1 MKRRVIS
8 SILCLSLA
16 LAVVSCGKVEQEDS
30 RRQENEHS
38 TEAGEGDR
46 DPQEPNQPIDD
57 GYWHDETESSET
69 SAAQPQIEGAVEFI
83 FPEGAGSIYE
93 LYTIVLNFLNNGF
106 NYNDLS
112 NVYDPILTYTFYSKA
127 ETDFASGLS
136 LEESCNLMARL
147 VNIAENMP
155 LPLDEYGELEDDYI
169 DAEAFRSEIPDME
182 DYEDF
187 IEDLYVMIYDQSMS
201 DGVNPFPTQQTSW
214 EVVSEDNLDTEHFD
228 FYEDFVDGFEEAFP
242 NIYEVSLGTYRGEG
256 TDLWEMGFY
265 CFEYNGRYYFLG
277 FSAVLGTAGG

>member
-1 MKRRVIS
+1 MKKAI
-8 SILCLSLA
+8 SILLA
-16 LAVVSCGKVEQEDS
+16 ASMMTILAACGTTVSQQDV
-30 RRQENEHS
+30 RQTTTEYS
-38 TEAGEGDR
+38 TEAEIGNGQGEPD
-46 DPQEPNQPIDD
+46 QTIDD

-93 LYTIVLNFLNNGF
+93 LYTTVLNFLNNGF

-112 NVYDPILTYTFYSKA
+112 SVYDPILTYTFYSKA

-147 VNIAENMP
+147 VNIVEEQGI
-155 LPLDEYGELEDDYI
+155 PLDEDGEFEDDYI
-169 DAEAFRSEIPDME
+169 DAEAFRSVIPDME
-182 DYEDF
+182 DADDF
-187 IEDLYVMIYDQSMS
+187 VENLYAMLYAQSMS
-201 DGVNPFPTQQTSW
+201 DGVNPFHTQQTSW
-214 EVVSEDNLDTEHFD
+214 EVVPEENLETERYD

-256 TDLWEMGFY
+256 TDLWHMGFY

-277 FSAVLGTAGG
+277 FSTVLGTAGG

>member
-1 MKRRVIS
+1 MKKAI
-8 SILCLSLA
+8 SILLA
-16 LAVVSCGKVEQEDS
+16 ASMMTILAACGTTVSQQDV
-30 RRQENEHS
+30 RQTTTEYS
-38 TEAGEGDR
+38 TEAEIGNGQGEPD
-46 DPQEPNQPIDD
+46 QTIDD

-93 LYTIVLNFLNNGF
+93 LYTIVLNYLNNGF

-112 NVYDPILTYTFYSKA
+112 SVYDPILTYTFDFKA
-127 ETDFASGLS
+127 EMDFASGLS

-147 VNIAENMP
+147 VNIAEEQGI
-155 LPLDEYGELEDDYI
+155 PLDEDGELEDDYI

-182 DYEDF
+182 DADEF
-187 IEDLYVMIYDQSMS
+187 VEDLYAMLYYHSMS
-201 DGVNPFPTQQTSW
+201 DGVNPFHTQQTSW
-214 EVVSEDNLDTEHFD
+214 EVVSEENLETERYD

-256 TDLWEMGFY
+256 TDLWHMGFY

>member
-1 MKRRVIS
+1 MKKAI
-8 SILCLSLA
+8 SILLA
-16 LAVVSCGKVEQEDS
+16 ASMMTILAACGTTVSQQDA
-30 RRQENEHS
+30 RQTTTEYS
-38 TEAGEGDR
+38 TEAEIGNGQD
-46 DPQEPNQPIDD
+46 EPDQTIDD

-93 LYTIVLNFLNNGF
+93 LYTTVLNFLNNGF

-112 NVYDPILTYTFYSKA
+112 SVYDPILTYTFYSKA

-147 VNIAENMP
+147 VNIAEEQGI
-155 LPLDEYGELEDDYI
+155 PLDEDGELEDDYI

-182 DYEDF
+182 DAEDF
-187 IEDLYVMIYDQSMS
+187 VENLYAMLYAQSMS
-201 DGVNPFPTQQTSW
+201 DGVNPFHTQQTSW
-214 EVVSEDNLDTEHFD
+214 EVVSEENLETERYD

-256 TDLWEMGFY
+256 TDLWHMGFY

-277 FSAVLGTAGG
+277 FSTVLGTAGG

>member
-1 MKRRVIS
+1 MTTKKMFGKMLTSRLLKVM
-8 SILCLSLA
+8 SIIIAACMLVTLTACGTT
-16 LAVVSCGKVEQEDS
+16 VSQQDA
-30 RRQENEHS
+30 RQTTTEYS
-38 TEAGEGDR
+38 TE
-46 DPQEPNQPIDD
+46 D

-93 LYTIVLNFLNNGF
+93 LYTIVLNYLNNGF

-112 NVYDPILTYTFYSKA
+112 SVYDPILTYTFDFKA
-127 ETDFASGLS
+127 EMDFASGLS

-147 VNIAENMP
+147 VNIAEEQGI
-155 LPLDEYGELEDDYI
+155 PLDEDGELEDDYI

-182 DYEDF
+182 DADDF
-187 IEDLYVMIYDQSMS
+187 VEDLYAMLYAQSLS
-201 DGVNPFPTQQTSW
+201 DGVNPFHTQQTSW
-214 EVVSEDNLDTEHFD
+214 EVVPEENLETERYD

-256 TDLWEMGFY
+256 TDLWHMGFY

-277 FSAVLGTAGG
+277 FSTVLGTAGG

>member
-1 MKRRVIS
+1 
-8 SILCLSLA
+8 
-16 LAVVSCGKVEQEDS
+16 
-30 RRQENEHS
+30 
-38 TEAGEGDR
+38 
-46 DPQEPNQPIDD
+46 
-57 GYWHDETESSET
+57 
-69 SAAQPQIEGAVEFI
+69 
-83 FPEGAGSIYE
+83 
-93 LYTIVLNFLNNGF
+93 
-106 NYNDLS
+106 
-112 NVYDPILTYTFYSKA
+112 
-127 ETDFASGLS
+127 
-136 LEESCNLMARL
+136 MARL

-187 IEDLYVMIYDQSMS
+187 IEDLYEMIYDQSMS

-277 FSAVLGTAGG
+277 FSAGLGTAGGEES